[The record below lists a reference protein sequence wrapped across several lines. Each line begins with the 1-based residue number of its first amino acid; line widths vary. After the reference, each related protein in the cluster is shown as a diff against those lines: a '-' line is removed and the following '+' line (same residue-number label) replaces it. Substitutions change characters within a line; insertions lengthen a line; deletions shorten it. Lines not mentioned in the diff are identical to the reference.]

1 MVTFGRFPFE
11 DVEGAGSIILWGH
24 NPSHSDPPKSRRIL
38 DAVRSG
44 TELITINPKR
54 IPLAKDGKHLR
65 PRPGSD
71 LALALAMI
79 NVIIAEGLYDREF
92 VAKWTHGFDQLKEHV
107 KQYTPEWAADLTWV
121 PAEDIRQVARTFATK
136 KPGCIIQGTC
146 ALGQQ
151 EAGFQISR
159 AFSILQ
165 SITGAVYGKGSW
177 IRVPMPYWP
186 HLDYPLPEGQPVGTE
201 EYPLH
206 WELWG
211 RSFGEGQGI
220 SLPDAVLDGKP
231 YPIKMVFLNAGNFV
245 LTQADSQRFRE
256 AFQKLEMFVVMDVRM
271 TETAKLAHIVLP
283 AATFLEKSGLGYS
296 YAVTQGLPYLC
307 LRPKVVEPPGECW
320 SEFKFWTTLAQR
332 MGFDKYFPWHTE
344 EEYVDYEVKD
354 MNLSFEKLNAMPTHG
369 LMYAQTKYGDEA
381 LVKPFPTPSQKIE
394 LYSDTLKG
402 LGYHAMPTYYEPT
415 ISPVTAPDLA
425 KQYPLILLTGDREAQ
440 FSHTQMREIKKLRSR
455 APEPLATVHPDTARQ
470 QGLADGDMVSVE
482 TPRSGIKLRLK
493 TSPDIMPG
501 VISIPHGWAEA
512 NVNELTDTKHRD
524 PVTGIPHLKAI
535 MVRACK
541 VAEPAK
547 V

>member
-1 MVTFGRFPFE
+1 MIRARMVTFGRFPFE
-11 DVEGAGSIILWGH
+11 DIEGAGSILLWGH

-38 DAVRSG
+38 EAVRAG

-54 IPLAKDGKHLR
+54 IPLANQGKHLK

-71 LALALAMI
+71 LAIALAMI
-79 NVIIAEGLYDREF
+79 NIIVTEGLYDREF
-92 VAKWTHGFDQLKEHV
+92 VAKYALGFDRIVEHV
-107 KQYTPEWAADLTWV
+107 KQYTPEWAAELSWV
-121 PAEDIRQVARTFATK
+121 SAEDIREVARTFATK

-165 SITGAVYGKGSW
+165 TITGSIYGKGSW

-186 HLDYPLPEGQPVGTE
+186 RLDYPLPEGQPVGTE
-201 EYPLH
+201 DYPIH

-211 RSFGEGQGI
+211 RNFGEGQGI
-220 SLPDAVLDGKP
+220 SLPNAILDGKP
-231 YPIKMVFLNAGNFV
+231 YPIEMVFLNAGNFV

-283 AATFLEKSGLGYS
+283 AATFLEKTGLGYS
-296 YAVTQGLPYLC
+296 YAVTQGIPYLC

-332 MGFDKYFPWHTE
+332 MGYGNYFPWRTE

-354 MNLSFEKLNAMPTHG
+354 MNLSTEKMRAMPTHG
-369 LMYAQTKYGDEA
+369 LLYGETKYGQEA
-381 LVKPFPTPSQKIE
+381 LGSKPFPTPSQKIE
-394 LYSDTLKG
+394 LYSDTLEK
-402 LGYHAMPTYYEPT
+402 LGYHPMPTYYEPT
-415 ISPVTAPDLA
+415 VSPVTAPGVF
-425 KQYPLILLTGDREAQ
+425 KEYPLILVSGDREAQ
-440 FSHTQMREIKKLRSR
+440 FSHSQMREIQKLRAR
-455 APEPLATVHPDTARQ
+455 APEPVATVHPDTARE
-470 QGLADGDMVSVE
+470 QGLADGDMVEVE
-482 TPRSGIKLRLK
+482 SQHAAIKLRLK
-493 TSPDIMPG
+493 TSVDIMPG

-512 NVNELTDTKHRD
+512 NVNELTSTQHRD
-524 PVTGIPHLKAI
+524 PVTGIPHLKGI
-535 MVRACK
+535 LVRARK
-541 VAEPAK
+541 A
-547 V
+547 